1 MSKKVERVLW
11 VVKPLNLIPT
21 NYLQC
26 YYVMVFISSIK
37 QSYLMVYILNKN
49 IYLLDKASKS
59 AKMEKKNQTI
69 KGNVNFGH
77 KVT

>member
-26 YYVMVFISSIK
+26 YYVMLFISSIN
-37 QSYLMVYILNKN
+37 QSYLMVYISNKN
-49 IYLLDKASKS
+49 LYLSDKDSKS

-69 KGNVNFGH
+69 KCNVNY
-77 KVT
+77 